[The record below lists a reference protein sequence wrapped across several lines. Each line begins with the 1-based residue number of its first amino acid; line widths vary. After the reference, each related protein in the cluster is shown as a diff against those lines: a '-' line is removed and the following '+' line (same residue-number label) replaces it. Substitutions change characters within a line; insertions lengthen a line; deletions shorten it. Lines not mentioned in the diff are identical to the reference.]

1 MALYKVHANTFRL
14 ARERGYELSDYNRSM
29 MDISIEEFESA
40 GDQDDIRQGMN
51 KLFIK
56 WNGIADYVYAEDSE
70 DSDDSDEL
78 TEEQQ
83 QRLDQITFDTEEAE
97 EYLRQVILDGDTWD
111 VFEEKHQQLKQNG
124 VFVQKVLYVHHVYV
138 VGGSQVK
145 VDQVREFV
153 FRVMEIMCNV
163 SPCEAVLVSSGDLTP
178 TANSILKPIANSYV
192 MFLENDLIFPV
203 IDHGYVPKH
212 TKMTEQEKA
221 IFTYTTGTT
230 AEKNPLIRLNDP
242 VVKFYGWKV
251 GDMIRISRDYSC
263 FCLPADHSCSYR
275 TVTL

>member
-14 ARERGYELSDYNRSM
+14 ARERGYELSDYNQSL
-29 MDISIEEFESA
+29 MDISVEEFESA
-40 GDQDDIRQGMN
+40 GSQDDIRQGMN

-56 WNGIADYVYAEDSE
+56 WDGIADYVYLNNAEESGNN
-70 DSDDSDEL
+70 EL
-78 TEEQQ
+78 TDEQQ

-97 EYLRQVILDGDTWD
+97 EYLRQVILDGDNWD
-111 VFEEKHQQLKQNG
+111 VFEEKHQQLKQVG
-124 VFVQKVLYVHHVYV
+124 VSVQKVLYVHHVYV
-138 VGGSQVK
+138 VGGTQVK

-163 SPCEAVLVSSGDLTP
+163 SSCEAVLVSSGDLTP
-178 TANSILKPIANSYV
+178 TANSILKPIADSYV

-203 IDHGYVPKH
+203 IDHGYVWKH

-221 IFTYTTGTT
+221 IFTYTTGTS
-230 AEKNPLIRLNDP
+230 AEKNPLIKLSDP

-263 FCLPADHSCSYR
+263 FCLPADYSCSYR